1 MANLGPVLKTV
12 IKIKERIG
20 EKAAAQA
27 PAPVAAPSTAATA
40 AAADIP
46 AAATDIPA
54 AAADIPAPRREN
66 VAGTAQIG
74 ADNVTEEE
82 RRMRAAGRTGA
93 RSVIL
98 SESDRLGG

>member
-1 MANLGPVLKTV
+1 MANLGTAIKTV
-12 IKIKERIG
+12 VARRLG
-20 EKAAAQA
+20 EQSPAPA
-27 PAPVAAPSTAATA
+27 PAPVAAPST
-40 AAADIP
+40 
-46 AAATDIPA
+46 A

-66 VAGTAQIG
+66 VTGTAQIG

>member
-1 MANLGPVLKTV
+1 MSDST
-12 IKIKERIG
+12 RIG
-20 EKAAAQA
+20 LRTMLAERRGEKPAAA
-27 PAPVAAPSTAATA
+27 PAPVSAPTA
-40 AAADIP
+40 AAAP
-46 AAATDIPA
+46 NSAAP
-54 AAADIPAPRREN
+54 PRREN
-66 VAGTAQIG
+66 VAGTALIG